1 MKNVH
6 IIGSGGLSKELIG
19 YIIGEDKP
27 RYNILGCWGTKPFNN
42 EKYNSY
48 YKGSLDCYLKSYKAA
63 DIIFIAIASPKKR
76 EKIYMQLSKYDVVFE
91 SYIHPTCQISKF
103 AEIGNG
109 CIFAPHTML
118 TGDPVIKNFVFAN
131 TEVVIGHDSLISD
144 YCTLYPKVEICG
156 DCKIGEKC
164 VFGIGSIVLPKISV
178 SANSKLDAG
187 SILRKSI
194 LKSSLYSGNPAEIV
208 TPKKQ
213 ETRSD

>member
-1 MKNVH
+1 MALVIKDRV
-6 IIGSGGLSKELIG
+6 KETTTTT
-19 YIIGEDKP
+19 
-27 RYNILGCWGTKPFNN
+27 GTGTLTLAGAFAGFD
-42 EKYNSY
+42 S
-48 YKGSLDCYLKSYKAA
+48 
-63 DIIFIAIASPKKR
+63 
-76 EKIYMQLSKYDVVFE
+76 
-91 SYIHPTCQISKF
+91 F

-131 TEVVIGHDSLISD
+131 TEVVIGHDSLVSD

-164 VFGIGSIVLPKISV
+164 IFGIGSIVLPKISV

-208 TPKKQ
+208 TPKK
-213 ETRSD
+213 